1 MWCREAINNKLQF
14 WPFHHKSRRGWWRE
28 GYLASPLFS
37 TIQTG
42 ILIPTQGKLQGT
54 CIRAGLSSLLPSHL
68 ATLHYRW
75 SAAVVMIK
83 FAKCR
88 ELNSKS
94 GRKTSDCNGE
104 VPAFHPGAQR
114 WHWLLILMWHRF
126 QVELLTWEML
136 TNGNRRLFLP

>member
-104 VPAFHPGAQR
+104 VPAFQTS
-114 WHWLLILMWHRF
+114 WCTTMTLIAYFNVASFSSRATYMR
-126 QVELLTWEML
+126 
-136 TNGNRRLFLP
+136 NAN